1 MQFLPDARS
10 SEPLNIVLCLTQ
22 QSRNNA
28 RVKGARAPIQI
39 QCWVKK
45 LPGEENNIFS
55 AKCLDAA
62 VQGRRFLLNPHLK
75 AEAVDP
81 NFKNK

>member
-1 MQFLPDARS
+1 MKMQFLLDARS

-22 QSRNNA
+22 QPRNNA
-28 RVKGARAPIQI
+28 RGKGARAPIWI

-45 LPGEENNIFS
+45 LPGEESNIFS

-62 VQGRRFLLNPHLK
+62 I
-75 AEAVDP
+75 
-81 NFKNK
+81 